1 MFELFLN
8 PWTMMAGGALISSP
22 ILIHLINRLRYRRV
36 RWAAMEFLLKSQ
48 KRNRRR
54 LIIEQLLLLLL
65 RILLV
70 LLIAFLLARFV
81 GWVFALSNQGQN
93 TTHVVVLDDTLS
105 MTDHWR
111 DEDGDRQ
118 CFDKARQQIVQLAKG
133 INQAPGNQ
141 RVVVLRLSDPPYRPF
156 FQTDR
161 LNKEAVDRLEQE
173 LNGIKCTLRHV
184 KPVRTMEAARELLSK
199 YATDQRLL
207 HVFSDFR
214 QQDWSGPEAQGVGK
228 VLDELASNK
237 IKIDLVDC
245 AHPSRSPTQ
254 KAVDAHSNLAV
265 VDLRPETRVAAEGTA
280 VIFTV
285 TVANYG
291 STNRDNVQV
300 TVKVDGKVHEES
312 MTPIPT
318 LRPGLTTETFVVA
331 AFQRPSSVKAGQPY
345 FAQVSASLEKAD
357 ETEGVLADN
366 SRYTMI
372 EIRKEVPVLVI
383 DSDLRDPPRAGG
395 DTDQVQKVFSSARGY
410 RVVRRGVEELKNANL
425 NQYPTIFLLNVPTLK
440 PEEKKNLE
448 EFVRQGGGLVVCMG
462 DRVNPKYYNDQLY
475 ADGKGLF
482 PVPLA
487 DAATKPLSEDDQ
499 AKRLFDAQY
508 KLFFRDPAHPVVREL
523 VPQRDLFKFLLVNR
537 YFPVQRSK
545 WNPEPGR
552 VQEILTLPNDRPVTD
567 YAQGA
572 KAIRDRLDQLAQN
585 PQYKKY
591 AAGLARYQKEI
602 GAALAPDEPLY
613 RLANALDEMVHDPGD
628 PAKADRPNLKEF
640 WDLPDLKELRTQV
653 DRLREAVQFGDPLA
667 VAQRFGKGRVVALLT
682 TIGQDWNNWAG
693 FFPVSLSYPILVL
706 EMQRYL
712 TSVEEGQEDL
722 TVGTTIN
729 VPFDRERHDPEMQC
743 FRKPK
748 RDAANVAGPNAKK
761 DDSKEEEETINAQ
774 TGLVDLPRQQGSGA
788 FALTDQPGVYLFRL
802 TRIGG
807 ASRAS
812 REEWYAYPVNVDTA
826 NESRLDRSSSEE
838 LERLAAAS
846 PGVLTVRAAD
856 APLTDDVVNRHPD
869 LAESPWPFLVFL
881 VVLVL
886 EQALAV
892 HLSFHLKGGEA
903 QLPAQAVRPRATA
916 A

>member
-118 CFDKARQQIVQLAKG
+118 CFDKARTQVVQLAKE
-133 INQAPGNQ
+133 INQAPGSQ
-141 RVVVLRLSDPPYRPF
+141 RFVVLRLSDAPDRPF

-184 KPVRTMEAARELLSK
+184 KPAGSVAAARDLLSK
-199 YATDQRLL
+199 YPTDQRLL
-207 HVFSDFR
+207 HIFSDFR
-214 QQDWSGPEAQGVGK
+214 RQDWSGPEAQGVSK
-228 VLDELASNK
+228 VLDEVAATK
-237 IKIDLVDC
+237 TKIDLVDC
-245 AHPSRSPTQ
+245 AHPTRAPTQ
-254 KAVDAHSNLAV
+254 KGVDAHSNLAV

-285 TVANYG
+285 TVANYS

-331 AFQRPSSVKAGQPY
+331 AFQRPQGVKASQPY

-357 ETEGVLADN
+357 EAEGIQADN

-372 EIRKEVPVLVI
+372 EIRKEVPVLVV
-383 DSDLRDPPRAGG
+383 DSDLRDPPRSGG
-395 DTDQVQKVFSSARGY
+395 DTDQIQKVFSAARGY
-410 RVVRRGVEELKNANL
+410 RVVRRGADELKNANL

-487 DAATKPLSEDDQ
+487 DAASKPLSEDDQ
-499 AKRLFDAQY
+499 VKRLFDAQY
-508 KLFFRDPAHPVVREL
+508 KLFFRDPTHPVVREL
-523 VPQRDLFKFLLVNR
+523 VPQRDLFKFLLINR
-537 YFPVQRSK
+537 YFPVQRAK
-545 WNPEPGR
+545 WNPEPGK
-552 VQEILTLPNDRPVTD
+552 VVEVMTLPNERPVTD

-572 KAIRDRLDQLAQN
+572 KSIRDRLDQLARE
-585 PQYKKY
+585 PQYQKY
-591 AAGLARYQKEI
+591 APGLARYQKEV
-602 GAALAPDEPLY
+602 GASLAPDEPLY
-613 RLANALDEMVHDPGD
+613 RLGNALDEMVHDVGD
-628 PAKADRPNLKEF
+628 PAKPERPNLKEF
-640 WDLPDLKELRTQV
+640 WDLPDLKELRNQV

-667 VAQRFGKGRVVALLT
+667 VVRRFGKGRVVALLT
-682 TIGQDWNNWAG
+682 TAGQDWNNWAG

-722 TVGTTIN
+722 TVGSTIN
-729 VPFDRERHDPEMQC
+729 VPLDREHHEPEVHC

-748 RDAANVAGPNAKK
+748 RDVAGPAQPNPKR
-761 DDSKEEEETINAQ
+761 DSKEEEEALDPQ
-774 TGLVDLPRQQGSGA
+774 TGLVDLAKQQGSGA
-788 FALTDQPGVYLFRL
+788 FTRTDQPGVYLFKL
-802 TRIGG
+802 THVGS
-807 ASRAS
+807 ANRAA
-812 REEWYAYPVNVDTA
+812 RDEWYAYPVNVDTA

-846 PGVLTVRAAD
+846 PGQLTVRAAD
-856 APLTDDVVNRHPD
+856 APLTDEVVNRHPD

-881 VVLVL
+881 IVLVL
-886 EQALAV
+886 EQALAM